1 MARSTSRHLMINTH
15 QNQFTLLLKAEMLK
29 ALGCTEPIAV
39 ALCGAKAREVLG
51 EMPKSVIVQCSNN
64 IVKNVKGVIV
74 PTTGDM
80 RGIDTACMLG
90 IIAGDSSLGLEVLQK
105 VKETDIVKL
114 KELLKT
120 DICKVEKLKSDDN
133 LHIICI
139 VKGEKDEVEVEILH
153 SHTNIVSVKK
163 NGKKL
168 VELDKKINNKNNVSA
183 DFLTFNNIYDF
194 VNNFNIKDL
203 QDLLDMEIECN
214 NTIAEEGL
222 KNKYGANVGKTI
234 LKNANGNVKEIVKAH
249 ASAGSDARMSGCN
262 LPVVINS
269 GSGNQGIT
277 ILCGIYQYWK
287 YLELPKEKLYRALC
301 LANLLALW
309 IKRQIGKLSAFCG
322 AVSAGA
328 TVGTGITYLR
338 DGTKKQ
344 IEDTIINALNSAG
357 GIICDGAKSSCA
369 LKIALSVDCGII
381 SSDMALNGNVF
392 KNGEGLVKG
401 NIEDTVDA
409 VCKMAKSGMRETDEE
424 ILRLMLRK

>member
-1 MARSTSRHLMINTH
+1 M
-15 QNQFTLLLKAEMLK
+15 
-29 ALGCTEPIAV
+29 
-39 ALCGAKAREVLG
+39 
-51 EMPKSVIVQCSNN
+51 
-64 IVKNVKGVIV
+64 
-74 PTTGDM
+74 
-80 RGIDTACMLG
+80 
-90 IIAGDSSLGLEVLQK
+90 
-105 VKETDIVKL
+105 
-114 KELLKT
+114 
-120 DICKVEKLKSDDN
+120 
-133 LHIICI
+133 
-139 VKGEKDEVEVEILH
+139 
-153 SHTNIVSVKK
+153 
-163 NGKKL
+163 
-168 VELDKKINNKNNVSA
+168 SA
-183 DFLTFNNIYDF
+183 DFLTFNNICDF
-194 VNNFNIKDL
+194 VNNFNVKDL

-249 ASAGSDARMSGCN
+249 ASAGSDARMFGCN

-328 TVGTGITYLR
+328 TVGAGITYLR
-338 DGTKKQ
+338 GGTKKQ

-381 SSDMALNGNVF
+381 SSDMALSGNVF

-409 VCKMAKSGMRETDEE
+409 VCKMAKNGMRETDEE